1 MAHRFNPPP
10 GWPPPPRGWVPPP
23 GWQPPP
29 EWPAPPPG
37 WPLWVDD
44 ATAGPP
50 AGPGGPAGSGLPP
63 RPRHA
68 KSEPAAP
75 GVTVTSTKREK
86 FGIFGAQKRA
96 EALLAENSGL
106 AEENQR
112 LRQQVS
118 ALLGMDPY
126 QLAAESGRL
135 RAQIEADAERARH
148 EPAGAQRDRAGARGQ
163 HPHRLGSPRSR
174 KPPGDGPASQSG

>member
-10 GWPPPPRGWVPPP
+10 SWPPAPRGWVPPP

-29 EWPAPPPG
+29 GWPAPPPG

-44 ATAGPP
+44 AAAGVP
-50 AGPGGPAGSGLPP
+50 AGPGKPAASGQPP

-68 KSEPAAP
+68 KAEPATP
-75 GVTVTSTKREK
+75 RVPVTSTKPEK
-86 FGIFGAQKRA
+86 VGIFGAQKRA
-96 EALLAENSGL
+96 EALLAENLGL

-118 ALLGMDPY
+118 ALLGMNEY

-135 RAQIEADAERARH
+135 RTQIEADAE
-148 EPAGAQRDRAGARGQ
+148 RDRAGARGQ
-163 HPHRLGSPRSR
+163 HPHRLSSLRSR
-174 KPPGDGPASQSG
+174 KHSNGGPAKPR